1 MQEVARREGKV
12 LVWAAASASRTG
24 GTHVPSAAHAA
35 TSAEAR
41 KVVTIVF
48 ADLIGST
55 SLHERLDAESARG
68 LMDRYS
74 RALHAAVEAHGG
86 TVVKLLGDGV
96 MAAFGVPRVNEDD
109 AMRAVV
115 ARTRVFPF
123 THTNSGL
130 ALDAVLGGP
139 GLEEEFLRTAR
150 QVDVGGVTVP
160 VIGPEELIVTKVLA
174 GRTKDLDDVRGIL
187 VAQGEALDLQR
198 VRTLIHVLEAA
209 IDQSDLLPC
218 LEEQLR
224 IARAGR

>member
-1 MQEVARREGKV
+1 MSDIPATTELLRALGAVLGALGVRWYVFGAQAV
-12 LVWAAASASRTG
+12 LVWGRPRLTGDVDVTMFLDPEDPEAFVAAMAQAGFDLR
-24 GTHVPSAAHAA
+24 
-35 TSAEAR
+35 
-41 KVVTIVF
+41 VTNVRDF
-48 ADLIGST
+48 
-55 SLHERLDAESARG
+55 
-68 LMDRYS
+68 
-74 RALHAAVEAHGG
+74 
-86 TVVKLLGDGV
+86 
-96 MAAFGVPRVNEDD
+96 
-109 AMRAVV
+109 V

-150 QVDVGGVTVP
+150 QVDIGGVTVP

-174 GRTKDLDDVRGIL
+174 GRTKDLGDVRGIL

>member
-1 MQEVARREGKV
+1 VSDIPATTELLRALGAVLGALGVRWYVFGAHAV
-12 LVWAAASASRTG
+12 LVWGRPRLTGDVDVTMFLDPEDPEAFVAAMAQAGFDLR
-24 GTHVPSAAHAA
+24 
-35 TSAEAR
+35 
-41 KVVTIVF
+41 VTNVRDF
-48 ADLIGST
+48 
-55 SLHERLDAESARG
+55 
-68 LMDRYS
+68 
-74 RALHAAVEAHGG
+74 
-86 TVVKLLGDGV
+86 
-96 MAAFGVPRVNEDD
+96 
-109 AMRAVV
+109 V

-150 QVDVGGVTVP
+150 QVDIGGVTVP

-174 GRTKDLDDVRGIL
+174 GRTKDLGDVRGIL